1 MYPVSGSVKTVHFR
15 TILFNA
21 ILLNKRYLLIW
32 YTICFLKDKEIT
44 LSNRNHM
51 KTVFLIITML
61 CLGLPGM
68 AQNNEKKEFER
79 KYSALT
85 QEVANARKQKD
96 YKKAEKLNWEKL
108 KLYQGLPQQLQ
119 EKAKNITGLVYYD
132 LACYQALQGKKKA
145 ALKNFEKAFNSG
157 WNDYNHAKGDSDIDN
172 LRKEKKYLEVMAKMR
187 LDSDYLYILQQA
199 EGYNR
204 TETKPICYN
213 ESVTDT
219 LPRFT
224 YMNPNDSNL
233 VQLRKHFN
241 LDSIAGS
248 GDEISKIKNLLYWV
262 HNIVPHDG
270 NSRNPEE
277 RNTIAMVELC
287 KKENRGVN
295 CRMMAQMLN
304 ECYLAMGFKS
314 RFICYCHF
322 CIATSSMRSTPTPS
336 TNGYGWTR
344 HSTLM

>member
-32 YTICFLKDKEIT
+32 YTICLLKDKEIT

-61 CLGLPGM
+61 CLGLSGM

-199 EGYNR
+199 
-204 TETKPICYN
+204 
-213 ESVTDT
+213 
-219 LPRFT
+219 
-224 YMNPNDSNL
+224 
-233 VQLRKHFN
+233 
-241 LDSIAGS
+241 
-248 GDEISKIKNLLYWV
+248 
-262 HNIVPHDG
+262 
-270 NSRNPEE
+270 
-277 RNTIAMVELC
+277 
-287 KKENRGVN
+287 
-295 CRMMAQMLN
+295 
-304 ECYLAMGFKS
+304 
-314 RFICYCHF
+314 
-322 CIATSSMRSTPTPS
+322 
-336 TNGYGWTR
+336 
-344 HSTLM
+344 